1 MMKYTPVQGRGFVRP
16 GESEKP
22 CYRVFSGIKK
32 AVPIWNR
39 LSEQLTRC
47 AVCVN
52 NHKPEHD
59 NRDQAGGQ
67 LPCLLGPYCAA
78 IFIRS
83 EREYFFRNSS
93 RTKAHG
99 ANLSDSCSSAIFSCS
114 LFVFCD
120 GVLVDSLLVIVCTC
134 KAMRRSTSRHGADS
148 NYSDSLAL
156 RRWRRLISPFAAV
169 TRNPAVLSPGSLS
182 CSISV
187 ITSCGILTVVICD
200 FAFFAP
206 VAISGSPDNRCI
218 SVYAKKKI
226 KKVLRCI
233 SPECRFKNKGEI
245 HPKQQRPAVM
255 GTHTGRLTKPLI
267 EVTIMA
273 IKEHSLLFIHT
284 QTPRKRNNPFHSS
297 VLCTHP
303 GGRFLPDL
311 SRRGY
316 LSTKSSR
323 ANFSGGIKR
332 GAGGGIFVLVSSSSS
347 LAQASDCLCRM
358 ISSSCVCVSCIGDSV
373 LLVMILPCKAMRR
386 STSHH
391 GADSDYSDSLALRR
405 WRRLISP
412 RMAVTINCAVLSP
425 VSFTCS
431 IASTTSC
438 GARACN
444 FCDLLLIW
452 SLSISGS
459 LCDYWNPVYT
469 KKTKTKRLKWIPLSD
484 YTGIQLSVYH
494 SMQTRL
500 KRIAVLSQ
508 PLTTND
514 RKRIEVAMRNHTT
527 HPQGRDSHDLN
538 KYIWRFIA
546 LSTAQPR
553 VITIEATSEQ
563 EARQQSPAG
572 CVMVFAARIRQGVC
586 HD

>member
-1 MMKYTPVQGRGFVRP
+1 
-16 GESEKP
+16 
-22 CYRVFSGIKK
+22 
-32 AVPIWNR
+32 
-39 LSEQLTRC
+39 
-47 AVCVN
+47 
-52 NHKPEHD
+52 
-59 NRDQAGGQ
+59 
-67 LPCLLGPYCAA
+67 
-78 IFIRS
+78 
-83 EREYFFRNSS
+83 
-93 RTKAHG
+93 
-99 ANLSDSCSSAIFSCS
+99 
-114 LFVFCD
+114 
-120 GVLVDSLLVIVCTC
+120 
-134 KAMRRSTSRHGADS
+134 
-148 NYSDSLAL
+148 
-156 RRWRRLISPFAAV
+156 
-169 TRNPAVLSPGSLS
+169 
-182 CSISV
+182 
-187 ITSCGILTVVICD
+187 
-200 FAFFAP
+200 
-206 VAISGSPDNRCI
+206 
-218 SVYAKKKI
+218 
-226 KKVLRCI
+226 
-233 SPECRFKNKGEI
+233 
-245 HPKQQRPAVM
+245 
-255 GTHTGRLTKPLI
+255 
-267 EVTIMA
+267 MA

-303 GGRFLPDL
+303 GGRFLRDF
-311 SRRGY
+311 SRRGQ
-316 LSTKSSR
+316 LAKNASNANSPGFISIGISWIFRGLASSASRR
-323 ANFSGGIKR
+323 AQ
-332 GAGGGIFVLVSSSSS
+332 VSN
-347 LAQASDCLCRM
+347 CLCRM

-373 LLVMILPCKAMRR
+373 LLVMVLPCKAMRR

-514 RKRIEVAMRNHTT
+514 SNSIEVAMRNHIT
-527 HPQGRDSHDLN
+527 HPQGRDPHNLN

-546 LSTAQPR
+546 LSTAKPR
-553 VITIEATSEQ
+553 IIHIVATSEQ
-563 EARQQSPAG
+563 EARRQSPAG
-572 CVMVFAARIRQGVC
+572 CVMVFTARIRQGWTYEPGNHTTTGSRTRPPNRSYLRTGRGLPW
-586 HD
+586 HDDRQRIRGNHRLT

>member
-1 MMKYTPVQGRGFVRP
+1 M
-16 GESEKP
+16 
-22 CYRVFSGIKK
+22 
-32 AVPIWNR
+32 
-39 LSEQLTRC
+39 
-47 AVCVN
+47 
-52 NHKPEHD
+52 
-59 NRDQAGGQ
+59 
-67 LPCLLGPYCAA
+67 LGPYCAA

-99 ANLSDSCSSAIFSCS
+99 ANLSDSCSGAIFSCS
-114 LFVFCD
+114 LSVFCD

-134 KAMRRSTSRHGADS
+134 KAMRRSTSRHGADVFYPLGS
-148 NYSDSLAL
+148 IPRCCNSFRST
-156 RRWRRLISPFAAV
+156 RLIQVAKEVSPSAFAASSSCAL
-169 TRNPAVLSPGSLS
+169 NSSGSRIWYGGDRFS
-182 CSISV
+182 NGVDMV
-187 ITSCGILTVVICD
+187 ITLNYYSYMVITIVLTVIQKTT
-200 FAFFAP
+200 P
-206 VAISGSPDNRCI
+206 RSGGS
-218 SVYAKKKI
+218 
-226 KKVLRCI
+226 
-233 SPECRFKNKGEI
+233 
-245 HPKQQRPAVM
+245 
-255 GTHTGRLTKPLI
+255 HTGRLTKPLI

-323 ANFSGGIKR
+323 ANFSGGTKR
-332 GAGGGIFVLVSSSSS
+332 GAGGGIFVLVSSSST

-391 GADSDYSDSLALRR
+391 GADSDYSDSLVLRR

-514 RKRIEVAMRNHTT
+514 SESIEVAMRNHIT
-527 HPQGRDSHDLN
+527 HPQGRDSHNLN

-553 VITIEATSEQ
+553 VIHIEATSEQ

-572 CVMVFAARIRQGVC
+572 CVMVFAARIRQEVC
-586 HD
+586 HA

>member
-1 MMKYTPVQGRGFVRP
+1 M
-16 GESEKP
+16 
-22 CYRVFSGIKK
+22 
-32 AVPIWNR
+32 
-39 LSEQLTRC
+39 
-47 AVCVN
+47 
-52 NHKPEHD
+52 
-59 NRDQAGGQ
+59 
-67 LPCLLGPYCAA
+67 LGPYCAA

-134 KAMRRSTSRHGADS
+134 KAMRRSSSRHGADS
-148 NYSDSLAL
+148 NYSFDSMPRLSNS
-156 RRWRRLISPFAAV
+156 RRKSLFIHPERLSSPSSFMAMLKRSNKSASRRSC
-169 TRNPAVLSPGSLS
+169 TENLSFLLSLVD
-182 CSISV
+182 IV
-187 ITSCGILTVVICD
+187 YLEYNNGLTVTMYTND
-200 FAFFAP
+200 TTK
-206 VAISGSPDNRCI
+206 
-218 SVYAKKKI
+218 AK
-226 KKVLRCI
+226 
-233 SPECRFKNKGEI
+233 
-245 HPKQQRPAVM
+245 PAGAM
-255 GTHTGRLTKPLI
+255 NTNGLLTKPLI

-323 ANFSGGIKR
+323 ANFSGGTKR

-386 STSHH
+386 NTLHH
-391 GADSDYSDSLALRR
+391 GADGDYSGSLALRR

-412 RMAVTINCAVLSP
+412 RMAAFINCPVLSP
-425 VSFTCS
+425 SSFTFSMPS
-431 IASTTSC
+431 IISWAIRAVTDCDFAFFGPVAMFNPSC
-438 GARACN
+438 FWCKT
-444 FCDLLLIW
+444 I
-452 SLSISGS
+452 
-459 LCDYWNPVYT
+459 YT
-469 KKTKTKRLKWIPLSD
+469 KKKIFEGLTCKTPLFYIVSYTLLMKGTETTKPRTVGAV
-484 YTGIQLSVYH
+484 TGL
-494 SMQTRL
+494 
-500 KRIAVLSQ
+500 
-508 PLTTND
+508 LTTND
-514 RKRIEVAMRNHTT
+514 SESIEVAMRNHTT

-572 CVMVFAARIRQGVC
+572 CVMVFAARIRQEVC
-586 HD
+586 HVQ